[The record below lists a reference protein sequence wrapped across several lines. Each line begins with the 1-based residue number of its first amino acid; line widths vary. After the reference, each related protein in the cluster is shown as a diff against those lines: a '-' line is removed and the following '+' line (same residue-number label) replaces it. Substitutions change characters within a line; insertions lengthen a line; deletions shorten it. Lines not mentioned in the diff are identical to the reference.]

1 MNLYIHIEIL
11 EREFLSK
18 LLIGMETASRGIKTY
33 MGRLESYLMRD
44 FFVPGIILHKS
55 ITPSPKRIKELEE
68 YKKRNFV
75 VTSLDEEVGLV
86 NLDNNFNYLK
96 MRYSN
101 ESIDLTDKIFTWGK
115 FDCDNLSKKF
125 EKHKSKFVL
134 SGNPRVDFW
143 RKDFQFFFKKKN
155 FLYKDYILFSF
166 NFTLAKK
173 EELSEKLKF
182 LKKSNYPKRGYT
194 LNFHKRRIKD
204 SSKMIKEFSKLI
216 RALSEETNTTIIVR
230 PHPIDNLKNYDFL
243 KRCSNVKVINKG
255 SISEWIHHAKIV
267 VHSGCTGGLEASVR
281 GRPTVSFLPF
291 KSSHGHPLCD
301 KFSIKTKN
309 VRQCLNIIKKI
320 DNKDIEVQKPN
331 LKNFKFR
338 AYNLF
343 STKPGYKIIAD
354 EFVKLTK
361 KKEINK
367 KNNDLFLNFKF
378 KIRDIRSKLLK
389 LKYGNIK
396 FSFFDKDE
404 TLKTFKILQKL
415 NPQFNNLKLKFIK
428 KDIIQIKRISF

>member
-18 LLIGMETASRGIKTY
+18 LLIAMESASRGIKTY

-55 ITPSPKRIKELEE
+55 ITPSPKRIKELTE
-68 YKKRNFV
+68 YKKKNFI

-86 NLDNNFNYLK
+86 NLDNTFNYLK

-101 ESIDLTDKIFTWGK
+101 KSIELTDKIFTWGK
-115 FDCDNLSKKF
+115 FDYDNLSKKF
-125 EKHKSKFVL
+125 KKHKSKFIL
-134 SGNPRVDFW
+134 SGNPRIDFW

-155 FLYKDYILFSF
+155 FLYKDYILFSL
-166 NFTLAKK
+166 NYTLVAK

-182 LKKSNYPKRGYT
+182 LKKSNYPNRGYT
-194 LNFHKRRIKD
+194 LNFYKGRVKD
-204 SSKMIKEFSKLI
+204 SFKMIKEFSKLI
-216 RALSEETNTTIIVR
+216 KALSKETNTTIIVR
-230 PHPIDNLKNYDFL
+230 PHPIDDLKNYDFL
-243 KRCSNVKVINKG
+243 KRYSNIKVINKG

-267 VHSGCTGGLEASVR
+267 VHSSCTGGLEASVR

-309 VRQCLNIIKKI
+309 VRECLNVIKKI
-320 DNKDIEVQKPN
+320 VNKNNRVQKPN
-331 LKNFKFR
+331 FKNFKFR
-338 AYNLF
+338 AYNLL
-343 STKPGYKIIAD
+343 STKPGYKIIGD

-361 KKEINK
+361 KKEMNK
-367 KNNDLFLNFKF
+367 KNNDLFLNFRF

-396 FSFFDKDE
+396 FSFFDKEE
-404 TLKTFKILQKL
+404 TLKNFKILQKL